1 MSQSL
6 IAGVVGVVATLY
18 VLPLLV
24 ALLTLRFKWRA
35 KVPNVAAVDAA
46 WLDKRWT
53 DAARGVLAQLT
64 ELGFVFRTYVDGI
77 APKSSPTGIRCVALL
92 ANESTGDVAQVAIA
106 DRLDDGGGVKQIT
119 LPIFIRRAGSRR
131 VATSNSDTPGIFV
144 RPHNHVAHAFPML
157 RNVAALY
164 KAHRAVCERH
174 VGPGRGELPAAGGEV
189 KQTNSDTAE
198 EFAYQTRRGLMR
210 STPEGDFEVTWRGS
224 IHSVWRLHPRF
235 ASGHKRRI
243 HARGLRLLQELG
255 MTPDP
260 VVDPEPPTSHGD
272 ARVSPEMGALPQ
284 ESSARPQ

>member
-6 IAGVVGVVATLY
+6 IAGVAGIVATVY
-18 VLPLLV
+18 VLPLLL
-24 ALLTLRFKWRA
+24 ALLTLRFRWRA

-53 DAARGVLAQLT
+53 DAGRGVLAELT

-77 APKSSPTGIRCVALL
+77 APKTSPTGIRCVALL

-106 DRLDDGGGVKQIT
+106 DRLDDHGEVKQIA
-119 LPIFIRRAGSRR
+119 LPIFIRRAGSKR
-131 VATSNSDTPGIFV
+131 VATSNSDTPGVFV
-144 RPHNHVAHAFPML
+144 RPRDHVAHAFPML
-157 RNVAALY
+157 HDVSALY
-164 KAHRAVCERH
+164 NAHRAVCERH
-174 VGPGRGELPAAGGEV
+174 VGPGRGELAAPGGEV

-210 STPEGDFEVTWRGS
+210 FTPEGDYEVTWRGS

-235 ASGHKRRI
+235 VSGHKRRI

-260 VVDPEPPTSHGD
+260 VVGQEPSTSHGD
-272 ARVSPEMGALPQ
+272 ARVSPKVGALPQ
-284 ESSARPQ
+284 KSSARP